1 MKIQIDTKEDSH
13 EEIKKV
19 IKMLSSL
26 VGEQEIMSNQ
36 GNIFADD
43 SQNNVSANMFGDTP
57 QNNAANNQSNDMFSM
72 FSSSS
77 QSSTEPILVEKK
89 EKHEEDATLDIPDLE
104 EYL

>member
-26 VGEQEIMSNQ
+26 VGNHEVMSNQ
-36 GNIFADD
+36 GNIFADE
-43 SQNNVSANMFGDTP
+43 SQNNANIFADNS
-57 QNNAANNQSNDMFSM
+57 QSNAPNNQTADMFSM
-72 FSSSS
+72 FSSSPS
-77 QSSTEPILVEKK
+77 TTEPIPVEKK
-89 EKHEEDATLDIPDLE
+89 DNSKEGAELHIPELE

>member
-26 VGEQEIMSNQ
+26 VGGHEVISNQ
-36 GNIFADD
+36 GNIFAD
-43 SQNNVSANMFGDTP
+43 SQNTASANIFDTP
-57 QNNAANNQSNDMFSM
+57 QNNDANNQTNNMFSM
-72 FSSSS
+72 FGSNS
-77 QSSTEPILVEKK
+77 QNGTEPIPVEKK
-89 EKHEEDATLDIPDLE
+89 DNSQEGAELHIPELE

>member
-26 VGEQEIMSNQ
+26 VGEREIMSNQ
-36 GNIFADD
+36 GNIFEND
-43 SQNNVSANMFGDTP
+43 SQNNVNADIFADVP
-57 QNNAANNQSNDMFSM
+57 QNDSANNQNKDMFSM
-72 FSSSS
+72 FSSSAS
-77 QSSTEPILVEKK
+77 TTEPILVEKK
-89 EKHEEDATLDIPDLE
+89 SRKDEEAVLDIPDLE

>member
-26 VGEQEIMSNQ
+26 VGGHEVISNQ
-36 GNIFADD
+36 GNIFADE
-43 SQNNVSANMFGDTP
+43 P
-57 QNNAANNQSNDMFSM
+57 QNNANMFSYTPQTNANNQTSDMFSM
-72 FSSSS
+72 FSSSPS
-77 QSSTEPILVEKK
+77 TTEPIPVEKK
-89 EKHEEDATLDIPDLE
+89 DNSKEGAELHIPELE